1 MKKDRENK
9 KTLKIA
15 YGVMGYG
22 RGHATRT
29 AAVLPALM
37 TEHEVKVFAGN
48 DAYDAL
54 SAQFPTT
61 KIPCIGYRYNQH
73 GKLSTPHTI
82 VGNYAIVKDAL
93 FKGRFYQ
100 SFKQELLDWGVDV
113 IITDSE
119 IWTTRLARDLNI
131 PLISFDHVGI
141 INHCLPP
148 FPAGQWLRGHLDR
161 LGYHWLLPKADR
173 TLITSFYSA
182 LPRSAD
188 IEVVGPIIRDE
199 IRQLKPKTGDYLL
212 AYFNK
217 GEHQYLPHV
226 EEALLGLDMPVMVY
240 GVGERPKQEQLVY
253 KPLSKTQFAEDLA
266 NCRAL
271 LSTCGNQTMGE
282 CLYLK
287 KPVLVMPEDCFEQNL
302 NAFMVERMGIG
313 RRTSLTR
320 ISSDIIEAFLDNEFA
335 YRSRMNGHASDARD
349 YAAARLLQHIQEL
362 TQEKNQGSAEVARH
376 AA

>member
-1 MKKDRENK
+1 MKQDQRNK
-9 KTLKIA
+9 SKFKIA

-37 TEHEVKVFAGN
+37 AQHDVRVFAGN

-54 SAQFPTT
+54 ASQFPTT
-61 KIPCIGYRYNQH
+61 KIPCIGYRYDQR
-73 GKLSTPHTI
+73 GKLSTPHTL
-82 VGNYAIVKDAL
+82 VGNYPIVKDAL

-100 SFKQELLDWGVDV
+100 QFKRELTDWGVDV

-119 IWTTRLARDLNI
+119 IWTTRIAKDLNV

-148 FPAGQWLRGHLDR
+148 FPRGQWLRGHLDR

-182 LPRSAD
+182 LPKSED

-199 IRQLKPKTGDYLL
+199 IRQLNPTTGNYLL

-217 GEHQYLPHV
+217 GEHQFLPHV
-226 EEALLGLDMPVMVY
+226 EQALRTLGLPVKIY
-240 GVGERPKQEQLVY
+240 GVGERAKQGELEF
-253 KPLSKTQFAEDLA
+253 KPLSKTEFAKDLA

-313 RRTSLTR
+313 KRTSLQR
-320 ISSDIIEAFLDNEFA
+320 INSDIIETFLANTFA
-335 YRSRMNGHASDARD
+335 YRSRMNAHAGDARD
-349 YAAARLLQHIQEL
+349 YAAQRLLQHIEEL
-362 TQEKNQGSAEVARH
+362 TTKTNGCAEVARH